1 MDEKPIPCERG
12 YHACPELEDVFG
24 YYNPT
29 NKIRICEVEM
39 NGINIKHEDKIVT
52 NSITILKEID
62 YKSIFDIYSPNDSEQ
77 MMAAWYMDVEDL
89 SKYLDHHNISVRTII
104 ANRGLDKHL
113 DVLAKD
119 KNSYVRAAVAERGR
133 DKDLDILIN
142 DPHVK
147 VVLTVIEQCRPQD
160 LDVFVHSS
168 NPYIRMKVAQ
178 QGRYKDLD
186 ILVKDKNNDVRE
198 IVAEIGRPQDLD
210 ILTKDNDENVRAAV
224 AKHGRDFTIN
234 LGLIKKVRIC
244 EVELDGTIIKS
255 NRKYVSNKI
264 TIVKEIDYSI
274 FKVTSKNSYHRM
286 MVVHY
291 GTDEDL
297 DILVTDE
304 SSHVRSTV
312 AFQGRTK
319 DLDILVND
327 DAYVVR
333 AAVAMQGRPQD
344 LNVLV
349 NDDDYIVRMVV
360 ATRKHG
366 TDLDVRTIAL
376 YKLRKIHNTN
386 QNTN

>member
-1 MDEKPIPCERG
+1 MKAYKAFNTDLTCRGFQYEIGKTYTMDEEPIPYVSGFYTCEN
-12 YHACPELEDVFG
+12 LDDVFI
-24 YYNPT
+24 YYTP
-29 NKIRICEVEM
+29 
-39 NGINIKHEDKIVT
+39 
-52 NSITILKEID
+52 
-62 YKSIFDIYSPNDSEQ
+62 
-77 MMAAWYMDVEDL
+77 W
-89 SKYLDHHNISVRTII
+89 
-104 ANRGLDKHL
+104 AN
-113 DVLAKD
+113 
-119 KNSYVRAAVAERGR
+119 
-133 DKDLDILIN
+133 
-142 DPHVK
+142 
-147 VVLTVIEQCRPQD
+147 
-160 LDVFVHSS
+160 
-168 NPYIRMKVAQ
+168 
-178 QGRYKDLD
+178 
-186 ILVKDKNNDVRE
+186 
-198 IVAEIGRPQDLD
+198 
-210 ILTKDNDENVRAAV
+210 
-224 AKHGRDFTIN
+224 
-234 LGLIKKVRIC
+234 KKVRIC

-255 NRKYVSNKI
+255 NRKYVSNKT

-360 ATRKHG
+360 AGRKHG

>member
-1 MDEKPIPCERG
+1 MSMKVYKAFNADLAYRGFQYEIGKTYTMDEEPVPYISG
-12 YHACPELEDVFG
+12 FHACENLDDVFIH
-24 YYNPT
+24 YTP
-29 NKIRICEVEM
+29 
-39 NGINIKHEDKIVT
+39 
-52 NSITILKEID
+52 
-62 YKSIFDIYSPNDSEQ
+62 
-77 MMAAWYMDVEDL
+77 W
-89 SKYLDHHNISVRTII
+89 
-104 ANRGLDKHL
+104 AN
-113 DVLAKD
+113 
-119 KNSYVRAAVAERGR
+119 
-133 DKDLDILIN
+133 
-142 DPHVK
+142 
-147 VVLTVIEQCRPQD
+147 
-160 LDVFVHSS
+160 
-168 NPYIRMKVAQ
+168 
-178 QGRYKDLD
+178 
-186 ILVKDKNNDVRE
+186 
-198 IVAEIGRPQDLD
+198 
-210 ILTKDNDENVRAAV
+210 
-224 AKHGRDFTIN
+224 
-234 LGLIKKVRIC
+234 KKVRIC
-244 EVELDGTIIKS
+244 EVELDGTIIKY

-344 LNVLV
+344 LDILVNDENPDVRAAVAIQGRPQDLNVLV

>member
-1 MDEKPIPCERG
+1 MSIKAYKAFNEDLTCRDFQYEIGKTYTMDEKPIPCERG
-12 YHACPELEDVFG
+12 YHACTELEDVFG

-89 SKYLDHHNISVRTII
+89 SKYLDHHNTSVRTII

-113 DVLAKD
+113 DVLVKD

-133 DKDLDILIN
+133 DKDLDILIKDLN
-142 DPHVK
+142 DIVL
-147 VVLTVIEQCRPQD
+147 LTVIEQCRPQD

-224 AKHGRDFTIN
+224 AKHGRPQ
-234 LGLIKKVRIC
+234 
-244 EVELDGTIIKS
+244 
-255 NRKYVSNKI
+255 
-264 TIVKEIDYSI
+264 
-274 FKVTSKNSYHRM
+274 
-286 MVVHY
+286 
-291 GTDEDL
+291 DL
-297 DILVTDE
+297 DILI
-304 SSHVRSTV
+304 
-312 AFQGRTK
+312 K
-319 DLDILVND
+319 DND
-327 DAYVVR
+327 YRV
-333 AAVAMQGRPQD
+333 Q
-344 LNVLV
+344 
-349 NDDDYIVRMVV
+349 IVV
-360 ATRKHG
+360 AEHYKI
-366 TDLDVRTIAL
+366 LDPN
-376 YKLRKIHNTN
+376 KNFPHNDSSRSGRIMWDEYYN
-386 QNTN
+386 IR

>member
-1 MDEKPIPCERG
+1 MQSLIPTPIERKPIMKAYKAFNTDLTCRGFQYEIGKTYTMDEEPIPYVSGFYTCEN
-12 YHACPELEDVFG
+12 LDDVFI
-24 YYNPT
+24 YYTP
-29 NKIRICEVEM
+29 
-39 NGINIKHEDKIVT
+39 
-52 NSITILKEID
+52 
-62 YKSIFDIYSPNDSEQ
+62 
-77 MMAAWYMDVEDL
+77 W
-89 SKYLDHHNISVRTII
+89 
-104 ANRGLDKHL
+104 AN
-113 DVLAKD
+113 
-119 KNSYVRAAVAERGR
+119 
-133 DKDLDILIN
+133 
-142 DPHVK
+142 
-147 VVLTVIEQCRPQD
+147 
-160 LDVFVHSS
+160 
-168 NPYIRMKVAQ
+168 
-178 QGRYKDLD
+178 
-186 ILVKDKNNDVRE
+186 
-198 IVAEIGRPQDLD
+198 
-210 ILTKDNDENVRAAV
+210 
-224 AKHGRDFTIN
+224 
-234 LGLIKKVRIC
+234 KKVRIC

-255 NRKYVSNKI
+255 NRKYVSNKT

-360 ATRKHG
+360 AGRKHG